1 MAAEV
6 LRAQYPDLRRLQW
19 TREIETSQKKLAP
32 AWYQYRFVSRLV
44 NGPVRKKLLRKS
56 LRLLGTST
64 GLYPDLLVVYHIT
77 TLFLFKYV
85 RQSLSL
91 SPPPL

>member
-6 LRAQYPDLRRLQW
+6 LRAQYHDLRRLHW
-19 TREIETSQKKLAP
+19 TREIETSQKK
-32 AWYQYRFVSRLV
+32 
-44 NGPVRKKLLRKS
+44 S
-56 LRLLGTST
+56 LRLLGAST

-91 SPPPL
+91 SPPTL